1 MGPITIEINSY
12 RKKVHE
18 IIDLYPL
25 DNIINMEINK
35 FDDRTIYMIKADK
48 ENNTEKIDLYNW
60 TTKLIQNIIL
70 KVYGMKLINNR
81 LIKLLKA
88 VGKEEK
94 DEIRNG
100 VILILS
106 DDDSCSKEKA
116 AIKNEIRESL
126 LENNLFNID
135 GYLRF
140 KSHKINCLIDKSI
153 EIVVDDMEMESE
165 YNEFID
171 MLQFY
176 VDGQIPMI
184 DMVNVIIEKDD
195 FKLFDSY
202 NNKIESQSINEVID
216 DIYFDDINKSDILVS
231 SLIVLAPKK
240 IVLHIENDKEE
251 DLLIVLK
258 KIFRNRLSFC
268 YGCNICRFN
277 IKKNNDG
284 E

>member
-1 MGPITIEINSY
+1 MEPITIEINSF
-12 RKKVHE
+12 RKRVHE

-35 FDDRTIYMIKADK
+35 FKDRTIYMIKL
-48 ENNTEKIDLYNW
+48 NNETDSKQVDIYNW

-70 KVYGMKLINNR
+70 KVYGTKLINNR

-94 DEIRNG
+94 NEIRNG
-100 VILILS
+100 VIFLLN
-106 DDDSCSKEKA
+106 DDNSCCKEKL
-116 AIKNEIRESL
+116 AIKNEIGNSL

-140 KSHKINCLIDKSI
+140 KPQKINRLIDKSI
-153 EIVVDDMEMESE
+153 EMVVDDMEMENE

-195 FKLFDSY
+195 FKLIDSY
-202 NNKIESQSINEVID
+202 NNKIESESINEVID

-240 IVLHIENDKEE
+240 IMLHLENDKEE
-251 DLLIVLK
+251 DLLNVLK
-258 KIFRNRLSFC
+258 KIFRDRLSFC

-277 IKKNNDG
+277 MKKNNDG

>member
-1 MGPITIEINSY
+1 MEPITIEVNSF

-18 IIDLYPL
+18 TIDNYPL
-25 DNIINMEINK
+25 DSIIKMEINK
-35 FDDRTIYMIKADK
+35 FKDRTIYMFKLYN
-48 ENNTEKIDLYNW
+48 ENNLEQIDVYNW
-60 TTKLIQNIIL
+60 TTVLIQNIIL
-70 KVYGMKLINNR
+70 KVYGTKLINNR

-94 DEIRNG
+94 NEIRNS
-100 VILILS
+100 VILLLS
-106 DDDSCSKEKA
+106 DDNICSKEKI
-116 AIKNEIRESL
+116 AIKNEIRDL
-126 LENNLFNID
+126 LLKNNLFNID

-140 KSHKINCLIDKSI
+140 KSHKINHLIDKSI
-153 EIVVDDMEMESE
+153 EMVVEDMEMESE

-176 VDGQIPMI
+176 VDGQIPLI

-202 NNKIESQSINEVID
+202 NNKIESQSINEIID

-240 IVLHIENDKEE
+240 IMMHIENDKEE

>member
-1 MGPITIEINSY
+1 MESITIEINSF
-12 RKKVHE
+12 RKKTHE

-25 DNIINMEINK
+25 DNMINMEIIK
-35 FDDRTIYMIKADK
+35 YDDRTMYMFKLNKANSEMKD
-48 ENNTEKIDLYNW
+48 IYNW
-60 TTKLIQNIIL
+60 ATRLIQNIII
-70 KVYGMKLINNR
+70 KVYGAKLINKR
-81 LIKLLKA
+81 LVKLLKA

-100 VILILS
+100 VILLLN
-106 DDDSCSKEKA
+106 DDDICCKEKT
-116 AIKNEIRESL
+116 AIKKEIEDAL

-140 KSHKINCLIDKSI
+140 KSQKINGLIDKSI
-153 EIVVDDMEMESE
+153 ELVIDDMEMESE

-176 VDGQIPMI
+176 VDEQIPMI
-184 DMVNVIIEKDD
+184 DMVNVIIEKND

-202 NNKIESQSINEVID
+202 NNKIENESINEVID
-216 DIYFDDINKSDILVS
+216 DIYFDDINKSDVLVS

-240 IVLHIENDKEE
+240 IILHIENDKEE
-251 DLLIVLK
+251 ELLNVLK
-258 KIFRNRLSFC
+258 KIFRDRLSFC
-268 YGCNICRFN
+268 YGCNICRLN

>member
-1 MGPITIEINSY
+1 MEPITIEINSF
-12 RKKVHE
+12 RKKTHE

-25 DNIINMEINK
+25 DSIINMEINK
-35 FDDRTIYMIKADK
+35 LQDRSIYMIKLHN
-48 ENNTEKIDLYNW
+48 EIDAERIDIYNW
-60 TTKLIQNIIL
+60 TTRLIQNIIL
-70 KVYGMKLINNR
+70 KVHGAKLINSR

-94 DEIRNG
+94 NEILNG
-100 VILILS
+100 VILLLN
-106 DDDSCSKEKA
+106 DDGICSKEKI
-116 AIKNEIRESL
+116 AIKDEIGGCL
-126 LENNLFNID
+126 LESNLFNID

-140 KSHKINCLIDKSI
+140 KPQKINRLIDKSI
-153 EIVVDDMEMESE
+153 EIVVDDMEMENE
-165 YNEFID
+165 YNEFLD

-184 DMVNVIIEKDD
+184 DMVNVVIEKDD

-240 IVLHIENDKEE
+240 IMMHLENDKEE
-251 DLLIVLK
+251 DLLIILK
-258 KIFRNRLSFC
+258 KIFRDRLSFC